1 LPGQRF
7 RLPQPTL
14 PPTMSSVGA
23 PSAQLNAAWAVVAM
37 RVALG
42 ALFLV
47 IVAVVAALLYLGLGR
62 L

>member
-1 LPGQRF
+1 
-7 RLPQPTL
+7 
-14 PPTMSSVGA
+14 MSSAGA
-23 PSAQLNAAWAVVAM
+23 PTAQLNAAWAVVAM
-37 RVALG
+37 RVAAG